1 MVHFYYVDVK
11 KVMED
16 YRNIDIKNV
25 NHDSSFAPIESGILH
40 FKNRIS
46 VEDIFTKRGKSRILN
61 FTNRIGVEDI
71 FTKRGESGKV
81 DYSFRGSK
89 P

>member
-25 NHDSSFAPIESGILH
+25 NHDSSFASIERGILH
-40 FKNRIS
+40 FKNRIG
-46 VEDIFTKRGKSRILN
+46 VEDIFTKRGKSGILD
-61 FTNRIGVEDI
+61 FKNRIGVEDI
-71 FTKRGESGKV
+71 FTKRGESGRV
-81 DYSFRGSK
+81 DYSFIGSK

>member
-16 YRNIDIKNV
+16 YRNIDIKKV
-25 NHDSSFAPIESGILH
+25 NHHSSFASIESGILH
-40 FKNRIS
+40 FKY
-46 VEDIFTKRGKSRILN
+46 
-61 FTNRIGVEDI
+61 RIGVEDI
-71 FTKRGESGKV
+71 FLKRGKSGIVDYKNRIGVKDIFLKRGESGRV
-81 DYSFRGSK
+81 YYVFRGSK

>member
-25 NHDSSFAPIESGILH
+25 NNDSSFASIESGILH
-40 FKNRIS
+40 FK
-46 VEDIFTKRGKSRILN
+46 
-61 FTNRIGVEDI
+61 NRIGVEDI
-71 FTKRGESGKV
+71 FTKRGESGRV

>member
-11 KVMED
+11 TVMED
-16 YRNIDIKNV
+16 YRSIDMKNV
-25 NHDSSFAPIESGILH
+25 NHDSSFASIESGILH
-40 FKNRIS
+40 FK
-46 VEDIFTKRGKSRILN
+46 
-61 FTNRIGVEDI
+61 NRIGVEDI
-71 FTKRGESGKV
+71 FTKRGESGRV

>member
-25 NHDSSFAPIESGILH
+25 NHDSSFASIESGILH
-40 FKNRIS
+40 FK
-46 VEDIFTKRGKSRILN
+46 
-61 FTNRIGVEDI
+61 NRIGVEDI
-71 FTKRGESGKV
+71 FTKRGESGRV

>member
-16 YRNIDIKNV
+16 FRNIDIKNV
-25 NHDSSFAPIESGILH
+25 YHDSSFALIESRILH
-40 FKNRIS
+40 FKCHIS
-46 VEDIFTKRGKSRILN
+46 VEDIFTKRGKIEILH
-61 FTNRIGVEDI
+61 FKNRIGVEDI
-71 FTKRGESGKV
+71 FTKRGESGRV
-81 DYSFRGSK
+81 DYSFIGSK

>member
-11 KVMED
+11 KGMED

-25 NHDSSFAPIESGILH
+25 NHDSSFASIESGILH
-40 FKNRIS
+40 FK
-46 VEDIFTKRGKSRILN
+46 
-61 FTNRIGVEDI
+61 NRIGVEDI
-71 FTKRGESGKV
+71 FTKRGESGRV

>member
-16 YRNIDIKNV
+16 YRNIDINNV
-25 NHDSSFAPIESGILH
+25 NHDSSFASIESGILH
-40 FKNRIS
+40 FKNRIGI
-46 VEDIFTKRGKSRILN
+46 VDIFTKRGKSGILH
-61 FTNRIGVEDI
+61 FKNRIGVEDI
-71 FTKRGESGKV
+71 FTKRGESGRV

>member
-25 NHDSSFAPIESGILH
+25 NHDSSFASIESGILH
-40 FKNRIS
+40 FK
-46 VEDIFTKRGKSRILN
+46 
-61 FTNRIGVEDI
+61 NRIGVEDI